1 MSVTVKISDGPLPAS
16 AEPWSFPGAGAVLCF
31 DGIVRP
37 SEDGRPIVGLDYEA
51 YEPMAT
57 RMLTQIAQELFE
69 RHALLAIRVEHSRG
83 HVGNGEVSY
92 RLRIA
97 SKHRKEGIAALDEF
111 TDRLKKDVPIWK
123 TARAPLSGEGSGA
136 AGREGSG
143 VRGQGSE
150 LGDRRE

>member
-1 MSVTVKISDGPLPAS
+1 MSVTVNIIDGPLPVTAG
-16 AEPWSFPGAGAVLCF
+16 AWNFPGSGAVLCF

-37 SEDGRPIVGLDYEA
+37 SEDGRAILGLDYEA

-57 RMLTQIAQELFE
+57 RMLEKIAQELLA
-69 RHALLAIRVEHSRG
+69 RHNLLAIRVEHS
-83 HVGNGEVSY
+83 VGRVSNGEVSY

-123 TARAPLSGEGSGA
+123 VAVFA
-136 AGREGSG
+136 
-143 VRGQGSE
+143 
-150 LGDRRE
+150 

>member
-1 MSVTVKISDGPLPAS
+1 MSVTVKIIDGPLPSA
-16 AEPWSFPGAGAVLCF
+16 AEPWGFPGAGAVLCF

-37 SEDGRPIVGLDYEA
+37 SEDGRAIEGLDYDV

-57 RMLTQIAQELFE
+57 QMLTKIAQELFE

-123 TARAPLSGEGSGA
+123 AARAPLSGEGP
-136 AGREGSG
+136 G

-150 LGDRRE
+150 MG

>member
-1 MSVTVKISDGPLPAS
+1 MSSAVTVTLRDGPLPPLAATWTVS
-16 AEPWSFPGAGAVLCF
+16 GAGATLCF

-37 SEDGRPIVGLDYEA
+37 SENGRAIVALDYEA

-57 RMLTQIAQELFE
+57 LQLTRIAA
-69 RHALLAIRVEHSRG
+69 ALLARHGLLAICVEHSRG
-83 HVGNGEVSY
+83 RVANGEVSY

-123 TARAPLSGEGSGA
+123 TAVFA
-136 AGREGSG
+136 
-143 VRGQGSE
+143 
-150 LGDRRE
+150 